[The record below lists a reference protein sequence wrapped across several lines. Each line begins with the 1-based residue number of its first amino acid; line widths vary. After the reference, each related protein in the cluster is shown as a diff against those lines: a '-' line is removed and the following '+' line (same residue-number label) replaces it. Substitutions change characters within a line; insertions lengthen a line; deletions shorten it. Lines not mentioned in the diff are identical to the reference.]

1 MDSGITTKCAYSLER
16 VDWKRRG
23 RGKRRGE
30 REREGEKEREGERER
45 AGACGKVGVACGEV
59 YGLY

>member
-1 MDSGITTKCAYSLER
+1 MDSGIEAECDLER
-16 VDWKRRG
+16 VDWNWRRRG
-23 RGKRRGE
+23 GE
-30 REREGEKEREGERER
+30 RSGEKRESESESER